1 MIDMI
6 TIVSYLLGHHFGHNS
21 KLNLA
26 ARFAEKENQTIC
38 ADAVVSPSLRWR
50 DVPPEASSL
59 AMVIKDA
66 NPSKNG
72 EKTHYYWVI
81 YNLPIDTTYLSFGA
95 SKYIVRYDE
104 GVNSW
109 GERNYHS
116 RCFDHQTHP
125 VTVELFALTT
135 RIASDQ
141 PITGEM
147 LEKNIIS
154 KKEVLA
160 LGSYSTSGQLA
171 EPPALASGK

>member
-1 MIDMI
+1 MIDTI

-26 ARFAEKENQTIC
+26 AHFSEKENQTIC
-38 ADAVVSPSLRWR
+38 EHVVVSPSLRWR
-50 DVPPEASSL
+50 DIPPEASSL
-59 AMVIKDA
+59 AIIVKDA
-66 NPSKNG
+66 NSPKNG
-72 EKTHYYWVI
+72 EKTHYYWVV
-81 YNLPIDTTYLSFGA
+81 YNLPVDATYLSFGA
-95 SKYIVRYDE
+95 SNYMVHYDE

-125 VTVELFALTT
+125 VTVELFALNT
-135 RIASDQ
+135 RISSGQ

-154 KKEVLA
+154 KKEILA
-160 LGSYSTSGQLA
+160 EGNDSTSV
-171 EPPALASGK
+171 SRSR